1 MAIQFMDNF
10 KQYGGDV
17 SKMLDGLPWANLY
30 AGLSNDPDPGSTGK
44 VLRVEN
50 WAILA
55 LPNPSQQIGCG
66 QRLYM
71 PSLPTTSR
79 QPEFVFVNS
88 GTALYTFIVAPNGA
102 LEFRRGD
109 RSGAL
114 VATTTVPVLAPNSW
128 FHLEFFVNTA
138 TGAYEARIEGV
149 TVLSG
154 TDSFGGRPTSAIN
167 IVQWASQGIS
177 ITFWIKD
184 FIVWDKTGS
193 VNNDFIG
200 SVTIYNLPVNSDVS
214 SGWTKSSGTSDY
226 QLLDEGDGTPVNDAD
241 FISAGFGPFPAPSI
255 MGMQDL
261 PATVVTVKAVQTMV
275 RAKKSDGG
283 DGSLVVSLKSGASTA
298 NGSTKALTTAY
309 KYWFDIQ
316 QLDPATGALW
326 SPLAVNAS
334 TIQLNRTL

>member
-10 KQYGGDV
+10 RQYGGDT
-17 SKMLDGLPWANLY
+17 SKMLDGLPWGSLY
-30 AGLSNDPDPGSTGK
+30 AGLANDPDAGATGK
-44 VLRVEN
+44 VLQVEN

-55 LPNPSQQIGCG
+55 LPNPSQQIGVG
-66 QRLYM
+66 QRLWM
-71 PSLPTTSR
+71 PSLPATSR
-79 QPEFVFVNS
+79 QPEFVYVNGS
-88 GTALYTFIVAPNGA
+88 TALYTYIVATNGA
-102 LEFRRGD
+102 LELRRGD
-109 RSGAL
+109 RTGPL

-128 FHLEFFVNTA
+128 FHLELFVNTN

-154 TDSFGGRPTSAIN
+154 TDPSGSRPTSPVT

-177 ITFWIKD
+177 ITFYIKD

-200 SVTIYNLPVNSDVS
+200 TVTIYNLPVNSDVS

-255 MGMQDL
+255 MGMTDL

-283 DGSLVVSLKSGASTA
+283 DGTLVVSLKSGASTA
-298 NGSTKALTTAY
+298 NGSAKALTTAS
-309 KYWFDIQ
+309 KYWFDVQ
-316 QLDPATGALW
+316 QFDPATGALW
-326 SPLAVNAS
+326 SPLAVNSAQL
-334 TIQLNRTL
+334 QLNRTL